1 MQTEEQIIKE
11 AYRKVSGD
19 VKHIIA
25 SSEWMKRVKEI
36 GQKYLLTDTQI
47 DALGY
52 EVLFVFLNIQEA
64 ELLNETIEEELEIS
78 TILAEQIRDE
88 IEERI
93 FLWAVKKIKQKNS
106 QPDITNSLDI
116 PPPNLPGE
124 IIEEESVPTEKNTFT
139 FKTIPEQL
147 TIQPNQ
153 ETPPQKPSFIS
164 QKLSQPIHPTTPN
177 PDIPK
182 TYTIDPYR
190 EPLD

>member
-11 AYRKVSGD
+11 AYRKVSDD

-36 GQKYLLTDTQI
+36 GQKYSLTDTQI

-78 TILAEQIRDE
+78 SILAEQIRDE

-93 FLWAVKKIKQKNS
+93 FSWAVKKIEQKNS
-106 QPDITNSLDI
+106 QPNTTNSLDI

-124 IIEEESVPTEKNTFT
+124 IIGEESVPEEKSIFT
-139 FKTIPEQL
+139 FKTTPTQQP
-147 TIQPNQ
+147 TQPNQ
-153 ETPPQKPSFIS
+153 QTPPQKPSFIS
-164 QKLSQPIHPTTPN
+164 QKLSQPTNPTTPN
-177 PDIPK
+177 QDIPK

-190 EPLD
+190 EPIE